1 MRLKNPDELVLAV
14 YATKKGYAFV
24 LFDGPES
31 PHDWA
36 ISDFASTARNEK
48 VVASV
53 TRIVERTQPAV
64 LVLEDTSEKKDRRTA
79 RIRRLYQSILHIA
92 RTNVIEVHRYSRA
105 EVHKTFD
112 VVGAKTKREIALAIV
127 RQIPAFAPRLPH
139 VRMPWMSQDSRQGL
153 FDAAALGITYYTHHV
168 PSPYDQSVAL

>member
-1 MRLKNPDELVLAV
+1 MRVKNPDEFVLAV

-24 LFDGPES
+24 LFDGDTS
-31 PHDWA
+31 PYDWA

-48 VVASV
+48 VIASV
-53 TRIVERTQPAV
+53 TRIVERNQPIV
-64 LVLEDTSEKKDRRTA
+64 LVLEDTRDKKDRRTA

-92 RTNVIEVHRYSRA
+92 RTSAIEVQRFSRA
-105 EVHKTFD
+105 EVHKTFES
-112 VVGAKTKREIALAIV
+112 VGAKTKREIALAIV

-153 FDAAALGITYYTHHV
+153 FDATALGITYFSHQI
-168 PSPYDQSVAL
+168 PSPYDKR